1 MSYGADVAVPTNCPT
16 VGSLDLSVEKKPPR
30 IAMSMS
36 GEPAAIPPPSPAIP
50 RPTWDTDRSRPWG
63 NAGGPMATSNTATK
77 AIEAAR
83 AFRPRILAERDRI
96 EAGRRLP
103 EGLARDLARAG
114 FFRIFLPAAYGGLV
128 RHWRLS
134 TSTRS
139 WRGRTRRL
147 RGAFGMGTC
156 IGQPP
161 ACRKRWD

>member
-16 VGSLDLSVEKKPPR
+16 VAASICRSKKPPR

-36 GEPAAIPPPSPAIP
+36 REPAAIPPPSPAIP
-50 RPTWDTDRSRPWG
+50 RPTWDTDWSRPWRYG
-63 NAGGPMATSNTATK
+63 GGPMATSNTATK

-114 FFRIFLPAAYGGLV
+114 FFRIFLPAAYAGWTL

-134 TSTRS
+134 TFTRS